1 MRNHELQV
9 QKRKFVVYLL
19 KMERLRTYYGIVT
32 EQDGEVVN
40 ANGLLALPAFEEMH
54 IHIDKTYYGGP
65 WKACTPVKSIFTR
78 IHEEQTILPKQ
89 LETAK
94 GRAEK
99 MLQLLL
105 ENGRQIF
112 EHIAILICNWSW
124 EFRSNDCGT
133 GNI

>member
-99 MLQLLL
+99 MLQLL
-105 ENGRQIF
+105 
-112 EHIAILICNWSW
+112 
-124 EFRSNDCGT
+124 
-133 GNI
+133 